1 MIVSATKV
9 MMMTMAMTNYQQCVC
24 KICKYIC
31 MYIGRCVC
39 VLFYI
44 YIYTKREKTDRGQ
57 SISLGA
63 EPYKALNAK
72 PYLLAP

>member
-44 YIYTKREKTDRGQ
+44 YIYKERENR
-57 SISLGA
+57 SWLEYISWCRTL
-63 EPYKALNAK
+63 
-72 PYLLAP
+72 

>member
-24 KICKYIC
+24 KVCKYIC

-39 VLFYI
+39 VCFST
-44 YIYTKREKTDRGQ
+44 YIYTKREKTDR
-57 SISLGA
+57 IVVRV
-63 EPYKALNAK
+63 
-72 PYLLAP
+72 YLLVQNPIKP

>member
-39 VLFYI
+39 VCGAFLHIYI
-44 YIYTKREKTDRGQ
+44 YIYTKREKTDRG
-57 SISLGA
+57 
-63 EPYKALNAK
+63 
-72 PYLLAP
+72 

>member
-39 VLFYI
+39 AFLHI
-44 YIYTKREKTDRGQ
+44 YIQRERKQIVVRV
-57 SISLGA
+57 
-63 EPYKALNAK
+63 
-72 PYLLAP
+72 YLLVQNPIKP

>member
-39 VLFYI
+39 AFLHI
-44 YIYTKREKTDRGQ
+44 YIYKERENR
-57 SISLGA
+57 SWLEYISWCRTL
-63 EPYKALNAK
+63 
-72 PYLLAP
+72 